1 MPQFFRCGITAATS
15 VRELLLGRAVAILKN
30 SFSGDP
36 VMLELAAIV
45 AVSAIALTFVTDA
58 TSGTMKVARAMSR
71 RKDKIRVA
79 DHH

>member
-1 MPQFFRCGITAATS
+1 
-15 VRELLLGRAVAILKN
+15 
-30 SFSGDP
+30 
-36 VMLELAAIV
+36 MLELAAII

-58 TSGTMKVARAMSR
+58 TSDTMKVARAMNR

>member
-1 MPQFFRCGITAATS
+1 
-15 VRELLLGRAVAILKN
+15 
-30 SFSGDP
+30 
-36 VMLELAAIV
+36 MLELAII

-58 TSGTMKVARAMSR
+58 TSGTMKVARAMN